1 MVDALSLIKVRLRY
15 EARLTRKTLLFV
27 LVVSIVDVFPFFPLK
42 DLLQGLESQEQELVS
57 VNNQCQAICGK
68 LREGDTKTVEM
79 KLHHLNEQ
87 WHEAKLKLEER
98 RKYLEWDVCSL
109 GEYQQLIGQADSKRI
124 EIESLI
130 SSLDSADREVPE
142 VEEEC
147 KVPQDRDDYQFS
159 LMGQYQGMGDW
170 T

>member
-1 MVDALSLIKVRLRY
+1 
-15 EARLTRKTLLFV
+15 
-27 LVVSIVDVFPFFPLK
+27 
-42 DLLQGLESQEQELVS
+42 
-57 VNNQCQAICGK
+57 
-68 LREGDTKTVEM
+68 M

-87 WHEAKLKLEER
+87 WHEAKLNLEER

-130 SSLDSADREVPE
+130 ASLDSADREVPE

-170 T
+170 TWIRANFDFWPPCREIKICQKYYRSSPITVICRWTSTLLLESWILTCAMPWHSF

>member
-1 MVDALSLIKVRLRY
+1 MF
-15 EARLTRKTLLFV
+15 LLCPLLMFF
-27 LVVSIVDVFPFFPLK
+27 IFFFPLK

-68 LREGDTKTVEM
+68 LREGDAKTVEI

-87 WHEAKLKLEER
+87 WHQAKLKLEER
-98 RKYLEWDVCSL
+98 RKYLEWNVCSL

>member
-1 MVDALSLIKVRLRY
+1 
-15 EARLTRKTLLFV
+15 
-27 LVVSIVDVFPFFPLK
+27 
-42 DLLQGLESQEQELVS
+42 
-57 VNNQCQAICGK
+57 
-68 LREGDTKTVEM
+68 M

-130 SSLDSADREVPE
+130 ASLDSADREVPE